1 LYHPLYIEFIYH
13 FNIDRDYYECHE
25 VMEEYWLSQ
34 GKNKLLQ
41 ALLQAAV
48 GLYHF
53 RNRNVNGAIKLMQGA
68 LDKCEGT
75 WSGELGINKD
85 KLFSEVRDYVTK
97 LEQFENRPFTF
108 YDLNIEIVDPELA
121 ALVKECQPEGVP
133 EENKF

>member
-1 LYHPLYIEFIYH
+1 MYHPLYIEFIYH
-13 FNIDRDYYECHE
+13 FNIDRDYFECHE

-53 RNRNVNGAIKLMQGA
+53 RNGNVNGALKLMKGSLQ
-68 LDKCEGT
+68 KCGGT
-75 WSGELGINKD
+75 WDGTLGINYE
-85 KLFSEVRDYVTK
+85 KLFGEIRDYAAK
-97 LEQFENRPFTF
+97 LEQIEDKPFTF
-108 YDLNIEIVDPELA
+108 YDLNIEISDPKLEV
-121 ALVKECQPEGVP
+121 LVKKCQPQGVP